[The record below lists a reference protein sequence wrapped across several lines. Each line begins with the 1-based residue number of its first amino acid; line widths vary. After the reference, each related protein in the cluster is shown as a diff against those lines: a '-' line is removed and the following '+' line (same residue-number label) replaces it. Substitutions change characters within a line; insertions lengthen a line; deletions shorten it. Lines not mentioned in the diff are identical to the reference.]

1 MPTGV
6 GCSESAAV
14 WAYQREWD
22 VPLQSSL
29 LLFLSVFDTTTFSL
43 PKLQSDDC
51 KNRGRAP
58 AVDVDVVV
66 VVEEVTITMSQCRAE
81 QGWRQ
86 HWQLSIIF
94 FILINLNLNRDRRSH
109 AIPARPQLII
119 MIGVTAVTTIINIDI
134 QDTAKYQ
141 EGEFKS
147 TNALAG
153 QNITTKQPQE
163 LFFKLPSDDFKNL
176 ACSS

>member
-58 AVDVDVVV
+58 AVDVVDVVVV

-81 QGWRQ
+81 AEQMEAALVTFNKYLYFNQFQFRLGPTITRDPSKTPANNNDRSDSSNHHHKYSYTRHGNMSWRG
-86 HWQLSIIF
+86 I
-94 FILINLNLNRDRRSH
+94 
-109 AIPARPQLII
+109 
-119 MIGVTAVTTIINIDI
+119 
-134 QDTAKYQ
+134 
-141 EGEFKS
+141 
-147 TNALAG
+147 
-153 QNITTKQPQE
+153 
-163 LFFKLPSDDFKNL
+163 
-176 ACSS
+176 

>member
-94 FILINLNLNRDRRSH
+94 FYFNQFKFKQGPTITCDPSKTPANNNDRSDSSNH
-109 AIPARPQLII
+109 HH
-119 MIGVTAVTTIINIDI
+119 
-134 QDTAKYQ
+134 KYRYTRH
-141 EGEFKS
+141 GKIS
-147 TNALAG
+147 G
-153 QNITTKQPQE
+153 RGI
-163 LFFKLPSDDFKNL
+163 
-176 ACSS
+176 